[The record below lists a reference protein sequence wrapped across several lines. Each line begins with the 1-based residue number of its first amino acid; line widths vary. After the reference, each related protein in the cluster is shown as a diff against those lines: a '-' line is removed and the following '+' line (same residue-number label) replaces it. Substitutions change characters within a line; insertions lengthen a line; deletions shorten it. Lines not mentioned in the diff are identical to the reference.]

1 MSPAAD
7 FTPRDFQSRDRNPLE
22 RIPVCEKKG
31 FASGDWN
38 PRERIRSC
46 ANNAKLA
53 GRMSH
58 DADKLIRQLSL
69 VAFLMAERR
78 PLTARDV
85 KSNVEGYSE
94 MSDEAFARRF
104 YSDRAELT
112 ALGVP
117 LQSQRDE
124 FTGEELY
131 TLRSEHYFLDRLEL
145 DDGELAA
152 LQTALYYL
160 EGKFAYAEPF
170 RLALQNLALGRTGFS
185 EPPTDTAERVRVS
198 APDYSP
204 ELAGRLSKLESAIS
218 KQRTVRFGYWGPKR
232 SRPGERVMNPYA
244 LRLDDGNWYV
254 IGQDLDRATVRTFK
268 VSRIRGDIRFATR
281 RERDFRVPAD
291 FNVEQ
296 HRVPRPWQI
305 GETVGTA
312 QIAVSDD
319 TAWWVERTL
328 SDAGSVEDGVFET
341 AFANVDLLAGWVLR
355 QNGRAVALEPEELRG
370 AVADGLTALVESH
383 GGEAPVPAGAKRRD
397 PRHPPSERPVGPV
410 APERFGVLQALLA
423 QLLAACGEEPA
434 AVLDAAEL
442 AGRISIPLEE
452 LQDHL
457 SLLNLVNFGGGCYA
471 VYAMHEGD
479 VVRVDKEL
487 YGDVFRRPPKLT
499 PLEARAIRLAIEYV
513 GPTIAADAHT
523 QLKRVRRKLEEAFG
537 RFDLAATPEPR
548 VALDEEAL
556 VKVLSEAAEKRRVVE
571 IEYLKEGSESPS
583 MRQVEPYTIERELP
597 VWRVHTW
604 DRTVDAARTFRL
616 DRMRSARLTDERFEP
631 REGFDPSYLTNPRVA
646 RLHHS
651 PLIARWK
658 LERGARPLTDGSAI
672 ADVPYKT
679 EEWLLS
685 EVLADRG
692 ETIVLEPQRLRNAV
706 AKRARRLQR
715 DTSRV
720 PTRS

>member
-1 MSPAAD
+1 
-7 FTPRDFQSRDRNPLE
+7 
-22 RIPVCEKKG
+22 
-31 FASGDWN
+31 
-38 PRERIRSC
+38 
-46 ANNAKLA
+46 
-53 GRMSH
+53 MSH

-78 PLTARDV
+78 LLTARDV

-131 TLRSEHYFLDRLEL
+131 TLRSEHYFLDRLDL
-145 DDGELAA
+145 DDDELAA

-170 RLALQNLALGRTGFS
+170 RLALQNLALGRAGFT
-185 EPPTDTAERVRVS
+185 EPTTDTAERVRVS

-204 ELAGRLSKLESAIS
+204 ELAGRLAKLESAIS
-218 KQRTVRFGYWGPKR
+218 KQRTVRFGYWSPRR
-232 SRPGERVMNPYA
+232 SRPGERTVNPYA

-254 IGQDLDRATVRTFK
+254 IGHDLDRDTTRTFK

-281 RERDFRVPAD
+281 RERDFRVPPD
-291 FNVEQ
+291 FDVEQ
-296 HRVPRPWQI
+296 HRIPRPWQI
-305 GETVGTA
+305 GEIVGRA
-312 QIAVSDD
+312 RIAVSED

-328 SDAGSVEDGVFET
+328 SDAGTIDDGVFET
-341 AFANVDLLAGWVLR
+341 DYATVELLAGWVLR
-355 QNGRAVALEPEELRG
+355 QNGRAIPLEPDE
-370 AVADGLTALVESH
+370 LVESVSDALASLAAAH
-383 GGEAPVPAGAKRRD
+383 GGDAPTTAGPKRSD
-397 PRHPPSERPVGPV
+397 PRQPLPERPTGPV

-423 QLLAACGEEPA
+423 HLLAACGDERSA
-434 AVLDAAEL
+434 ILDADEL
-442 AGRISIPLEE
+442 AARFSIPIEE

-471 VYAMHEGD
+471 VYAEHDGD
-479 VVRVDKEL
+479 SVRVEKEL

-523 QLKRVRRKLEEAFG
+523 PLKRVRKKLEETFG
-537 RFDLAATPEPR
+537 RFDLVGTPQPTD
-548 VALDEEAL
+548 ASAEESL
-556 VKVLSEAAEKRRVVE
+556 VKVLSEGAEKRLVVE
-571 IEYLKEGSESPS
+571 IEYLKEGDTPS
-583 MRQVEPYTIERELP
+583 LRQVEPYTIERELP

-604 DRTVDAARTFRL
+604 DRSVDAARTFRL
-616 DRMRSARLTDERFEP
+616 DRMRSARLSGETFEA
-631 REGFDPSYLTNPRVA
+631 RDGFDPSYLRNPRVA
-646 RLHHS
+646 RLLHS
-651 PLIARWK
+651 PAVARWK
-658 LERGARPLTDGSAI
+658 LERGARPLTDGSAV
-672 ADVPYKT
+672 ADVPFKT

-692 ETIVLEPQRLRNAV
+692 ETVVLEPQRLRDVV
-706 AKRARRLQR
+706 AKRVRRLQR
-715 DTSRV
+715 ELGRV
-720 PTRS
+720 PSRG

>member
-1 MSPAAD
+1 
-7 FTPRDFQSRDRNPLE
+7 
-22 RIPVCEKKG
+22 
-31 FASGDWN
+31 
-38 PRERIRSC
+38 
-46 ANNAKLA
+46 
-53 GRMSH
+53 MSH

-78 PLTARDV
+78 LLTARDV

-131 TLRSEHYFLDRLEL
+131 TLRSENYFLDRLDL
-145 DDGELAA
+145 DDDELAA

-160 EGKFAYAEPF
+160 EGKFAYAEPL
-170 RLALQNLALGRTGFS
+170 RLALQNLALGRSGFP
-185 EPPTDTAERVRVS
+185 EPPTETAERVRVS

-204 ELAGRLSKLESAIS
+204 ELAGRLAKLESAIS
-218 KQRTVRFGYWGPKR
+218 KQRTVRFGYWSPRR
-232 SRPGERVMNPYA
+232 SRPGERTVNPYA

-254 IGQDLDRATVRTFK
+254 VGHDLDRDTTRTFK

-281 RERDFRVPAD
+281 RERDFRTPSD
-291 FNVEQ
+291 FDVEL

-305 GETVGTA
+305 GEPVGRA
-312 QIAVSDD
+312 RIAVSED

-328 SDAGSVEDGVFET
+328 SDAGAVEDGVFET
-341 AFANVDLLAGWVLR
+341 EFSNVDLLASWVLR
-355 QNGRAVALEPEELRG
+355 QNGRAVPLEPDELVDSVTD
-370 AVADGLTALVESH
+370 ALTALEEAH
-383 GGEAPVPAGAKRRD
+383 GSDMPRVAGPKRSD
-397 PRHPPSERPVGPV
+397 PRQPLPERPVGPV

-423 QLLAACGEEPA
+423 HLLAACGDERSATLEA
-434 AVLDAAEL
+434 DEVAN
-442 AGRISIPLEE
+442 RFSIPLEE

-471 VYAMHEGD
+471 VYAEHDGD
-479 VVRVDKEL
+479 VVRVEKEL

-523 QLKRVRRKLEEAFG
+523 PLKRVRKKLEETFG
-537 RFDLAATPEPR
+537 RFDLAGTPQPSD
-548 VALDEEAL
+548 ASAEESL
-556 VKVLSEAAEKRRVVE
+556 VKVLSEGADKRLVVE
-571 IEYLKEGSESPS
+571 IEYLKEGDDAPNL
-583 MRQVEPYTIERELP
+583 RQVEPYTIERELP

-604 DRTVDAARTFRL
+604 DRSVDGARTFRL
-616 DRMRSARLTDERFEP
+616 DRMRSARLTDLQFEA
-631 REGFDPSYLTNPRVA
+631 RDGFDPSYLHNPRVA
-646 RLHHS
+646 HLLHAPS
-651 PLIARWK
+651 IARWK
-658 LERGARPLTDGSAI
+658 LERGARPLTDGSAL

-692 ETIVLEPQRLRNAV
+692 ETVVLEPQRLRDVV

-715 DTSRV
+715 ELSRV
-720 PTRS
+720 PSRR

>member
-1 MSPAAD
+1 
-7 FTPRDFQSRDRNPLE
+7 
-22 RIPVCEKKG
+22 
-31 FASGDWN
+31 
-38 PRERIRSC
+38 
-46 ANNAKLA
+46 
-53 GRMSH
+53 MSH

-117 LQSQRDE
+117 LSSQRDE

-131 TLRSEHYFLDRLEL
+131 TLRSEHYFLERLEL
-145 DDGELAA
+145 DDDELAA

-160 EGKFAYAEPF
+160 EGKFAYAEPL
-170 RLALQNLALGRTGFS
+170 RLALQNLALGRSGFS

-218 KQRTVRFGYWGPKR
+218 KQRTVKFGYWSPR
-232 SRPGERVMNPYA
+232 RARPGERTVNPYA

-254 IGQDLDRATVRTFK
+254 VGQDLERDTVRTFK

-281 RERDFRVPAD
+281 RERDFRVPED
-291 FNVEQ
+291 FDVEQ
-296 HRVPRPWQI
+296 HRVPKPWQI

-312 QIAVSDD
+312 RVAVSGD

-328 SDAGSVEDGVFET
+328 SDAGTVDDGVFET
-341 AFANVDLLAGWVLR
+341 DFASVELLAGWILR
-355 QNGRAVALEPEELRG
+355 QNGRAAPLEPEELRD
-370 AVADGLTALVESH
+370 AVAEGLARLDEAH
-383 GGEAPVPAGAKRRD
+383 AGEPPLPAAPKRSD
-397 PRHPPSERPVGPV
+397 PRRPLPERPTGPV

-423 QLLAACGEEPA
+423 QLLAACGEERS
-434 AVLDAAEL
+434 AVLDAEEL
-442 AGRISIPLEE
+442 ATRFSIPLEE

-471 VYAMHEGD
+471 VYAVHDGS

-513 GPTIAADAHT
+513 GPTIAAEAHT
-523 QLKRVRRKLEEAFG
+523 PLARVRRKLEETFG

-548 VALDEEAL
+548 DATDEETL
-556 VKVLSEAAEKRRVVE
+556 VKVLSEATEKRKVVE
-571 IEYLKEGSESPS
+571 LEYLKEGEETPS
-583 MRQVEPYTIERELP
+583 VRRVEPYTIERELP

-604 DRTVDAARTFRL
+604 DLSVDAARTFRL
-616 DRMRSARLTDERFEP
+616 DRMRSARLTTDTFEP

-646 RLHHS
+646 RLLHS
-651 PLIARWK
+651 PAVARWK

-672 ADVPYKT
+672 AEVPYKT

-692 ETIVLEPQRLRNAV
+692 ETVVLEPQRLRDLV
-706 AKRARRLQR
+706 ARRARRLQR
-715 DTSRV
+715 ELGRV
-720 PTRS
+720 PTGR